1 MEPRAKKKRGMGK
14 RRYMDAWTAAFSGFW
29 LGWVGGRGGVGVLF
43 EMRWR
48 KAREG

>member
-1 MEPRAKKKRGMGK
+1 MMWKRGGEMKIYG
-14 RRYMDAWTAAFSGFW
+14 RVDCSVFWFW
-29 LGWVGGRGGVGVLF
+29 LGWVGGGFVGRGGVGVLF